1 MGGMPLPKQITFVT
15 FDVYGTLID
24 WEAGIVQAFQKAA
37 KSDGVEIDP
46 DVLLPLFH
54 EVQREIQAGSYELY
68 AEVLRRTA
76 LEIAE
81 RLDWKLDS
89 SKSSFLPD
97 SIPYWKPFKEAAP
110 ALKKV
115 GKTYKTGLVSNI
127 DDKLLGQTRRHIPH
141 DFDLVVTAQQV
152 RSYKPDPAH
161 FKEIERRIGTKKG
174 MVHIGSSYYHDVEP
188 CLKSKIPV
196 IWLNRN
202 GEELEGR
209 KKPTEMVSTLADA
222 VKLLG
227 A

>member
-1 MGGMPLPKQITFVT
+1 M
-15 FDVYGTLID
+15 
-24 WEAGIVQAFQKAA
+24 
-37 KSDGVEIDP
+37 
-46 DVLLPLFH
+46 
-54 EVQREIQAGSYELY
+54 
-68 AEVLRRTA
+68 
-76 LEIAE
+76 EIAT
-81 RLDWKLDS
+81 RLDWKLES

-97 SIPYWKPFKEAAP
+97 SIPYWKPFKESAP
-110 ALKKV
+110 ALKKI
-115 GKTYKTGLVSNI
+115 GKKHKTGLVSNI
-127 DDKLLGQTRRHIPH
+127 DDKLLGMTRRHLKH

-188 CLKSKIPV
+188 ALKLKVPV

-209 KKPTEMVSTLADA
+209 KKPTEMVSTLVEA
-222 VKLLG
+222 VELLG